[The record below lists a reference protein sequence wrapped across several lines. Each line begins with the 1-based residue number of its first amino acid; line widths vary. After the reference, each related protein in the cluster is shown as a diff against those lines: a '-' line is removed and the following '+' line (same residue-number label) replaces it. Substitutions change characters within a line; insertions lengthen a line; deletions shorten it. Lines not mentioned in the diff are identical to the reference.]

1 MRIIR
6 YSALLIAV
14 TLLVSCAEEL
24 VDQSFPNKQELATI
38 TASIS
43 DTDTKASVTSRGEFY
58 WNSGDKI
65 DVYTDTE
72 RFLEFS
78 IESGVGTKTAKFSGD
93 LEENEGIS
101 TIAIYP
107 TGLSPIMEGE
117 GVSINLPA
125 EYELEDDNLVCKTPM
140 VAEIEDNGAATFK
153 HVAGLLRF
161 TFIGIPEEATK
172 LSISADTDISGK
184 FTINTGIITT
194 QSAST
199 PNGVSVNLGQFYN
212 TRDIVVNI
220 PVPTGDYDEINIT
233 FLDEAGNVVYEKES
247 TKDRTISAGE
257 IYAFNPIVI
266 SHPYIDLGLP
276 SGTLWAEYNVGASSP
291 DEYGDYFSYGETSPK
306 NWYSSDTYTFD
317 KALAKGE
324 NLALEDDAA
333 YVNWGEDWRMPT
345 KDDWHELIDNC
356 SVVETTY
363 NGVKGRM
370 FTGPNRNKLFLPHAG
385 MYFSDNEDWC
395 IGSGAQYLS
404 STCESS
410 WSCYVLETLWG
421 LTLTNSDKSYGRPLR
436 AVLNSSSKI
445 TLTPAISLEVGKK
458 STLNVTNATE
468 SVVWTSADESIATV
482 TSSGEVT
489 AVAEG
494 KVEIKATIGSVVR
507 SCEVTVVQK
516 PSITISEY
524 MKSGIFMNGY
534 IFSGS
539 SITWSLKNNSTSVA
553 NIVSAQ
559 IIDEGSS
566 YYGNVMDIN
575 ETIFAGDFLGYTIT
589 FNRNTPLTS
598 YILFTI
604 EYNGHLFE
612 YKGTIRQY

>member
-184 FTINTGIITT
+184 FTINTGVITT

-276 SGTLWAEYNVGASSP
+276 SGTLWAEYNVGATSAE
-291 DEYGDYFSYGETSPK
+291 EYGDYFSYGETAPK
-306 NWYSSDTYTFD
+306 NWYSDDTYIFD
-317 KALAKGE
+317 KSLADGE
-324 NLALEDDAA
+324 ELALEDDAA

-345 KDDWHELIDNC
+345 KDDWQELIDNC

-370 FTGPNRNKLFLPHAG
+370 ITGPNRNKLFLPHAG

-404 STCESS
+404 STCASS
-410 WSCYVLETLWG
+410 WSSYVLKALWD
-421 LTLTNSDKSYGRPLR
+421 LTLESSNKSNGRPLR

-458 STLNVTNATE
+458 STLSVTNATE

-589 FNRNTPLTS
+589 FNQNTPLTS